1 MPELDV
7 RVVDWG
13 ELNFDQSFLQFNVK
27 EKYIQRVLLNLT
39 LNVAY

>member
-1 MPELDV
+1 MPELNI
-7 RVVDWG
+7 RVVDGG
-13 ELNFDQSFLQFNVK
+13 ELKFDQSFLQFDVK